1 MSAPPSPPKWAF
13 AREQAFRT
21 VARNIST
28 RYVSIVVE
36 MVIGLLLLP
45 FNLKYLG
52 DANYGLWVLLG
63 SVTMHF
69 SLLEMGNGSAMVK
82 FVAQYRALKQG
93 RAINEIASSM
103 FVVFAAVGV
112 VAYALLAALAM
123 NLEHLFHLS
132 ASQAAIGQWLLLIIG
147 VHVTANFPFSV
158 YGGVTGGFQRYDINN
173 RVAVV
178 TTIVAAVVNV
188 AVVLA
193 GGSLITLVASTTAV
207 RLAAYVL
214 YAANAHRVFP
224 ELRVR
229 PSLFR
234 RARVREVMGFSAY
247 TTGIDWANKL
257 NYQLDQV
264 IIGAFLGPVA
274 VAVWAPAERIVS
286 GIQRLTNQM
295 NGVLFPLMVD
305 SDATRQRDRLQR
317 ILIEGTRFSL
327 VAVLPIAAAVF
338 VLADPLI
345 RVWLGATAD
354 GMAGAI
360 PVLQILT
367 VAVAIRVGNATGT
380 TLLKGTGKHRMLA
393 GVNLAT
399 GVVNV
404 ALSAALITR
413 FGLSG
418 VAYGTLVPIAASA
431 ALILFPAAC
440 RHVGLP
446 TAHVLRRAVVP
457 AVWPI
462 VPAAATM
469 WALRDVAEPRLTTL
483 VLLSAAGAIL
493 YFGLF
498 VALAI
503 GGPDRALYV
512 QKIRELIGRRNRAA
526 APGAAPVTGAVFGG
540 Q

>member
-1 MSAPPSPPKWAF
+1 MSAPPSHPKWAF
-13 AREQAFRT
+13 AREHALRT

-45 FNLKYLG
+45 FNLKHLG
-52 DANYGLWVLLG
+52 EANYGLWVLLG

-69 SLLEMGNGSAMVK
+69 SLLELGTGSAMVK
-82 FVAQYRALKQG
+82 FVAQYRALRQG

-103 FVVFAAVGV
+103 FVVFGIIGV
-112 VAYALLAALAM
+112 AAYALLAALAL
-123 NLEHLFHLS
+123 NLEHLFTIS
-132 ASQAAIGQWLLLIIG
+132 ASQAAIGQWVLLIIG

-178 TTIVAAVVNV
+178 TSLVAALVNV

-193 GGSLITLVASTTAV
+193 GGSLLALVAGTTAV
-207 RLAAYVL
+207 RLSAYVV

-224 ELRVR
+224 DLRVR
-229 PSLFR
+229 PSLFS

-286 GIQRLTNQM
+286 GIQRLTNQV

-305 SDATRQRDRLQR
+305 SDATRQQDRLQQ
-317 ILIEGTRFSL
+317 ILIQGTRFSL
-327 VAVLPIAAAVF
+327 IAVLPLSAAVF
-338 VLADPLI
+338 VLAEPLI
-345 RVWLGATAD
+345 RVWLGTNAD
-354 GMAGAI
+354 QMAAAI

-367 VAVAIRVGNATGT
+367 VAVSIRVGNATGT
-380 TLLKGTGKHRMLA
+380 TLLKGTGKHRLLA

-404 ALSAALITR
+404 ALSAALIGR
-413 FGLSG
+413 FGLNG
-418 VAYGTLVPIAASA
+418 VAWGTLVPIAASA
-431 ALILFPAAC
+431 VLVLFPAAC

-446 TAHVLRRAVVP
+446 TGHVLRRAVMP
-457 AVWPI
+457 ALWPVI
-462 VPAAATM
+462 PAAATM
-469 WALRDVAEPRLTTL
+469 WLLRDLAEPRLVTL
-483 VLLSAAGAIL
+483 LMQSAVGTVLYL
-493 YFGLF
+493 GLF
-498 VALAI
+498 IGVAI
-503 GGPDRALYV
+503 GPRDRALYV
-512 QKIRELIGRRNRAA
+512 QKTRELIGRRNRAV
-526 APGAAPVTGAVFGG
+526 APSAPVTGAVLGG

>member
-1 MSAPPSPPKWAF
+1 MSAPPSHPTWAF
-13 AREQAFRT
+13 AREHSLRT
-21 VARNIST
+21 VARNVST

-36 MVIGLLLLP
+36 LVIGLLLLP

-52 DANYGLWVLLG
+52 EANYGLWVLLG
-63 SVTMHF
+63 ALTTHF
-69 SLLEMGNGSAMVK
+69 SLLELGNGSAMVK

-103 FVVFAAVGV
+103 FVVFGV
-112 VAYALLAALAM
+112 IGLAAYALMAGLAL
-123 NLEHLFHLS
+123 NLERLFHLS

-178 TTIVAAVVNV
+178 TTVVAALVNV

-193 GGSLITLVASTTAV
+193 GGSLIALVSSTTAV
-207 RLAAYVL
+207 RVSAYFV
-214 YAANAHRVFP
+214 YAANAYRVFP
-224 ELRVR
+224 DLRVR
-229 PSLFR
+229 PSLFS

-257 NYQLDQV
+257 NYQLDQIV
-264 IIGAFLGPVA
+264 IGAFLGPVA

-286 GIQRLTNQM
+286 GIQRLTNQV

-305 SDATRQRDRLQR
+305 SDATRERDRLQQ

-327 VAVLPIAAAVF
+327 FAVLPISAAVF
-338 VLADPLI
+338 VLAEPLI
-345 RVWLGATAD
+345 HVWLGSKAD
-354 GMAGAI
+354 DMAAAI

-380 TLLKGTGKHRMLA
+380 TLLKGTGRHRMLA
-393 GVNLAT
+393 GINLAT
-399 GVVNV
+399 GAVNV
-404 ALSAALITR
+404 ALSAALITS
-413 FGLSG
+413 FGLRG
-418 VAYGTLVPIAASA
+418 VAYGTLLPIAVSA
-431 ALILFPAAC
+431 ALILFPTAC

-446 TAHVLRRAVVP
+446 VSHVLRRAVVP
-457 AVWPI
+457 AVWPVI
-462 VPAAATM
+462 PAAVAM
-469 WALRDVAEPRLTTL
+469 WMLRDLGEPRLATL
-483 VLLSAAGAIL
+483 ALQSAAGAIL
-493 YFGLF
+493 YVGLF
-498 VALAI
+498 IAVAI
-503 GGPDRALYV
+503 GPGDRALYV
-512 QKIRELIGRRNRAA
+512 QKTWELIGRRHRAV
-526 APGAAPVTGAVFGG
+526 APEAPVHGAIFGG

>member
-1 MSAPPSPPKWAF
+1 MSAPPSQPKWAF
-13 AREQAFRT
+13 APEHALRT
-21 VARNIST
+21 VARNVST

-45 FNLKYLG
+45 FNLKYFG
-52 DANYGLWVLLG
+52 AADYGLWILLG

-69 SLLEMGNGSAMVK
+69 SLLELGNGSAMVK

-103 FVVFAAVGV
+103 FVVFGV
-112 VAYALLAALAM
+112 LGAIAYALLAGLAL
-123 NLEHLFHLS
+123 NLEHLFKIS
-132 ASQAAIGQWLLLIIG
+132 SSQAAVGQWLLLIIG
-147 VHVTANFPFSV
+147 IHITANFPFSV

-178 TTIVAAVVNV
+178 TTIAAALVNV

-193 GGSLITLVASTTAV
+193 GGSLITLVACTTAV
-207 RLAAYVL
+207 RLVAYFV

-224 ELRVR
+224 ELQVR

-257 NYQLDQV
+257 NYQLDQI
-264 IIGAFLGPVA
+264 IIGAFLGPIA
-274 VAVWAPAERIVS
+274 VAAWAPAERIVA
-286 GIQRLTNQM
+286 GIQRLTNQV

-305 SDATRQRDRLQR
+305 SDAGRQRHRLQQ
-317 ILIEGTRFSL
+317 ILVEGTRFSL
-327 VAVLPIAAAVF
+327 VAVLPFSAAVF

-345 RVWLGATAD
+345 RVWLGTKAD
-354 GMAGAI
+354 EMAAAV

-367 VAVAIRVGNATGT
+367 LAVAIRVGNATGT
-380 TLLKGTGKHRMLA
+380 TLLKGTGRHRMLA

-399 GVVNV
+399 GAVNV
-404 ALSAALITR
+404 GLSAALIGR
-413 FGLSG
+413 FGLNG

-431 ALILFPAAC
+431 AFVLFPAAC
-440 RHVGLP
+440 RHVGLS
-446 TAHVLRRAVVP
+446 TGHVLRRAVLP

-462 VPAAATM
+462 LPAAAAM
-469 WALRDVAEPRLTTL
+469 WALRDLAEPRLAT
-483 VLLSAAGAIL
+483 VVVQSAVGAFVYL
-493 YFGLF
+493 ALF
-498 VALAI
+498 SGVAI
-503 GGPDRALYV
+503 GSRDRALYV
-512 QKIRELIGRRNRAA
+512 QKTRELIGRRNRAV
-526 APGAAPVTGAVFGG
+526 APNAPVTGAVFGG

>member
-1 MSAPPSPPKWAF
+1 MTPPPAQPAWAF
-13 AREQAFRT
+13 AREHALHT
-21 VARNIST
+21 LARNLST
-28 RYVSIVVE
+28 RYLSIVVE
-36 MVIGLLLLP
+36 MAIGLLLLP

-52 DANYGLWVLLG
+52 EGNYGLWVLLG

-69 SLLEMGNGSAMVK
+69 SLLELGNGSAMVK
-82 FVAQYRALKQG
+82 FVAQYRALKNG

-103 FVVFAAVGV
+103 FVVFGV
-112 VAYALLAALAM
+112 LGIVAYALLTAIAL
-123 NLEHLFHLS
+123 NLEHLFALS
-132 ASQAAIGQWLLLIIG
+132 SAQAALGRWILLIIG
-147 VHVTANFPFSV
+147 IHITANFPFSV

-178 TTIVAAVVNV
+178 TTVVAALVNV

-193 GGSLITLVASTTAV
+193 GGTLIMLVAATTLVRV
-207 RLAAYVL
+207 AAYFV

-224 ELRVR
+224 DLDVR
-229 PSLFR
+229 PSLFTV
-234 RARVREVMGFSAY
+234 ARVREVMGFSAY

-274 VAVWAPAERIVS
+274 VAAWAPAERIVS

-305 SDATRQRDRLQR
+305 SDASRMPTRLQQ
-317 ILIEGTRFSL
+317 ILIEGTRLSL
-327 VAVLPIAAAVF
+327 AAVIPVSAAVF

-345 RVWLGATAD
+345 RVWLGTKAD
-354 GMAGAI
+354 DLTGAV

-367 VAVAIRVGNATGT
+367 VAVAVRVGNATGT

-393 GVNLAT
+393 AVNLAT

-404 ALSAALITR
+404 ALSAALIGA
-413 FGLSG
+413 FGLTG
-418 VAYGTLVPIAASA
+418 VAYGTLVPIAVA
-431 ALILFPAAC
+431 AVVVLFPAAC
-440 RHVGLP
+440 RHVGVP
-446 TAHVLRRAVVP
+446 AAHVLYRGVVP
-457 AVWPI
+457 AVWP
-462 VPAAATM
+462 VLPAALLM
-469 WALRDVAEPRLTTL
+469 WALRDIAEPRLTTL
-483 VLLSAAGAIL
+483 VLESAAGAAV

-498 VALAI
+498 IGVAMGAR
-503 GGPDRALYV
+503 DRALYV
-512 QKIRELIGRRNRAA
+512 QRVRELIGRRNRAV
-526 APGAAPVTGAVFGG
+526 APKSPVTGAVFGG